1 MTDLFDREVKVGDIV
16 GFNPPNYKG
25 LEKGI
30 VIKVSEK
37 SCKIEWEHRVGGK
50 NTCSRNQVM
59 ILSRED
65 NPEYYL

>member
-1 MTDLFDREVKVGDIV
+1 MTDLFDREVREGDWV

-37 SCKIEWEHRVGGK
+37 SCRVEWEVGLGRK
-50 NTCSRNQVM
+50 DKCSRKQVM
-59 ILSRED
+59 ILPRD
-65 NPEYYL
+65 INPEYYL